1 MKNKLRKIINVFLVF
16 MIVFLIIVI
25 VASVFKIR
33 SIHNKRVEEA
43 SNRRTEYASEKT
55 EDIGDTNVDKYVSDA
70 IEAYEDTITDKV
82 FDQLGEPDQFLLNY
96 ESLDLESIP
105 EYVGEPYI
113 KINNGIP
120 EFYEEQLGLPAFEY
134 YSPLDWLGRCG
145 VATANISIELMPTE
159 ERGSIGHIKPSG
171 WHTVKYP
178 DLIADRY
185 LYNRCHLI
193 AYSLCGENDNECNL
207 ITGTRYMNVSGML
220 PFEND
225 VSDYVKRTG
234 NHVLYRVTPCFYE
247 NELVA
252 RGVHME
258 AFSVED
264 NGFGVCFNVYVY
276 NIQPGIAIDYK
287 TGESWVL
294 KEE

>member
-1 MKNKLRKIINVFLVF
+1 MKNKFRKIINIILTGMIFFLV
-16 MIVFLIIVI
+16 LIVI
-25 VASVFKIR
+25 ASVFKIR

-43 SNRRTEYASEKT
+43 NAKKDEHVEEQTEPIK
-55 EDIGDTNVDKYVSDA
+55 DIEPDDYINELVAAYEETVSDG
-70 IEAYEDTITDKV
+70 
-82 FDQLGEPDQFLLNY
+82 FLNQLGEQDTYLLNY
-96 ESLDLESIP
+96 EPLILENIP
-105 EYVGEPYI
+105 EYSGEPYI
-113 KINNGIP
+113 EINEGIP
-120 EFYEEQLGLPAFEY
+120 EFYEEQLSVPAFEY

-145 VATANISIELMPTE
+145 VATANVSIELMPTE
-159 ERGSIGHIKPSG
+159 ERGNIGQIKPSG

-193 AYSLCGENDNECNL
+193 AYSICGENDNECNL
-207 ITGTRYMNVSGML
+207 ITGTRYMNVTGML
-220 PFEND
+220 PFENE
-225 VSDYVKRTG
+225 VSGYVKRTG

-264 NGFGVCFNVYVY
+264 NGAGVCYNVYVY
-276 NIQPGIAIDYK
+276 NVQPGITIDYS
-287 TGESWVL
+287 TGDSWIT